1 MDWDDLRFI
10 LAVAEHGSL
19 AGAARKLNVSHTT
32 VLRRINA
39 FEAAHG
45 LRLFDRLATGYALTA
60 GGEQFLAAAR
70 QISDIVDGVQRKLIG
85 RDLRLEGQIRVST
98 TDTLMMSILPP
109 ILAAFA
115 EHYPGIVLEV
125 SVSNT
130 LADLTRRE
138 ADVAIRAA
146 GTPPETLVG
155 RKLADVAWA
164 LYARAGAGIPSALS
178 EAAWIA
184 PDESLIRSAYAVWLR
199 ENIAEARIVARSD
212 SFVAMRE
219 LALQGVGVVALPCYL
234 GDTCP
239 GLQRVGDAPL
249 PSVSNEL
256 WIITHE
262 ELRRTA
268 RIAAFMSF
276 VGDAIHRKQAFFPT
290 YRFGADARAGGRSAD
305 LSRP

>member
-1 MDWDDLRFI
+1 MDWADLRYI

-19 AGAARKLNVSHTT
+19 AAAGRKLNVSHTT

-39 FEAAHG
+39 FEAEHG
-45 LRLFDRLATGYALTA
+45 LRLFDRLASGYALTA
-60 GGEQFLAAAR
+60 GGEQVLAAAR
-70 QISDIVDGVQRKLIG
+70 QISDIVDSVQRKLVG
-85 RDLRLEGQIRVST
+85 QDLRLEGQIRVST
-98 TDTLMMSILPP
+98 TDTLMASILPP

-115 EHYPGIVLEV
+115 ERYPGIVIEI

-146 GTPPETLVG
+146 GTPPDTLVG
-155 RKLADVAWA
+155 RKLACTAWA
-164 LYARAGAGIPSALS
+164 LYGVIDHVPRDLS
-178 EAAWIA
+178 ETTWIA
-184 PDESLIRSAYAVWLR
+184 PDDSLVRTAYAVWLR
-199 ENIAEARIVARSD
+199 ENMPRARIVARSD

-234 GDTCP
+234 GDTCA
-239 GLQRVGDAPL
+239 GLQRVGGAL
-249 PSVSNEL
+249 PGVSNEL

-268 RIAAFMSF
+268 RITAFMSF
-276 VGDAIHRKQAFFPT
+276 VGDAIQRLRPLIA
-290 YRFGADARAGGRSAD
+290 GASRAAED
-305 LSRP
+305 VEQP